1 MKPVPTLLALTIA
14 ASLSPTLPAVAA
26 EAAEAAVAGAADTK
40 TFDPVEVKGQRDK
53 KASTNQNVT
62 VIDAARIEDEQA
74 ENMED
79 LVRYLRVNAGLYNA
93 FDAKYY
99 QWARIRN
106 VTRGDFYLY
115 GYATDYGIGR
125 YSEPGRNWRVSLNW
139 SF

>member
-1 MKPVPTLLALTIA
+1 MEAACTCCCGQMAHAGGAGTIA
-14 ASLSPTLPAVAA
+14 ALS
-26 EAAEAAVAGAADTK
+26 
-40 TFDPVEVKGQRDK
+40 Q
-53 KASTNQNVT
+53 ASAT
-62 VIDAARIEDEQA
+62 
-74 ENMED
+74 
-79 LVRYLRVNAGLYNA
+79 RYLRVNAGLYNA